1 MAKNKTRIA
10 DATRCLMCYQPI
22 CDIACQKKVFPAGI
36 ILALHLKNEAGAYLR
51 SAENVS

>member
-22 CDIACQKKVFPAGI
+22 CDIACQKKGFPGR
-36 ILALHLKNEAGAYLR
+36 NYTCFTFE
-51 SAENVS
+51 E

>member
-22 CDIACQKKVFPAGI
+22 CDIACQKKVSRPELYMLYI
-36 ILALHLKNEAGAYLR
+36 
-51 SAENVS
+51 